1 MQRGYTQEVTARI
14 AAASAAFLLVLCA
27 QDAPRSK
34 ATDYPAH
41 IALTGMDI
49 GAEYLVHSIPGDKG
63 GYFAKEYL
71 VVEVAIFPT
80 TKTGLKIS
88 SGQFTLR
95 INKKSTLSAQSA
107 GMVAA
112 ALKYADWEQRPRMT
126 AAAGPLIY
134 GAPQGGRFPGDPTTP
149 RPLPNPVP
157 SQTGSGNV
165 DKQTDLPIEEAISRA
180 ALPEGVITEHVK
192 GCLFFRFEGKL
203 KSVKSLE
210 LIYDAGPGS
219 PPTTIQLL

>member
-1 MQRGYTQEVTARI
+1 MTARI

-41 IALTGMDI
+41 IALTEMEI
-49 GAEYLVHSIPGDKG
+49 GAEYLVHSIPGEKG

-80 TKTGLKIS
+80 TKSGLKIS
-88 SGQFTLR
+88 SGRFTLR

-112 ALKYADWEQRPRMT
+112 ALKYADWEQRPQMT
-126 AAAGPLIY
+126 ATAGPLIY

-165 DKQTDLPIEEAISRA
+165 DKQSDLPIEEAISRA

-192 GCLFFRFEGKL
+192 GCLFFHFEGKL
-203 KSVKSLE
+203 KSIKSLD
-210 LIYDAGPGS
+210 LIYETGNNSS
-219 PPTTIQLL
+219 PATIPLL

>member
-1 MQRGYTQEVTARI
+1 ME
-14 AAASAAFLLVLCA
+14 
-27 QDAPRSK
+27 
-34 ATDYPAH
+34 
-41 IALTGMDI
+41 I
-49 GAEYLVHSIPGDKG
+49 GADYLVHSIPGEKG

-80 TKTGLKIS
+80 TRTGVKIS
-88 SGQFTLR
+88 SGHFTLR

-112 ALKYADWEQRPRMT
+112 ALKYADWEQRPQMT
-126 AAAGPLIY
+126 ASAGPLIY
-134 GAPQGGRFPGDPTTP
+134 GAPQGGRFPGDPTTT

-157 SQTGSGNV
+157 TQTGSGNV
-165 DKQTDLPIEEAISRA
+165 DKQSDLPIEEAISRA

-203 KSVKSLE
+203 KSIKSLD
-210 LIYDAGPGS
+210 LIYETGTSS
-219 PPTTIQLL
+219 PPATIPLL